1 MEPFDHLFRHES
13 GRMVAALTRIFG
25 MHNLALAEDVTQNAL
40 CRALE
45 VWRIQGLPDN
55 PAAWLMSTAKR
66 RALDVLRRE
75 RTARTYAPE
84 VAHAIETN
92 HDLAPT
98 VEEMLGAATIRDD
111 ELRMM
116 FSCCHPHL
124 AEPVRVAL
132 NLHILCG
139 FSVGEIAAAFLCNEE
154 AIKKRISRGKAVL
167 ANSRR
172 LFDLNQEDFTER
184 LSSVHR
190 ALYLLFNEGYH
201 GASPEYAVRKELCD
215 EAMRLGTLLCENSM
229 TAVPA
234 TYALLAL
241 MCLHAARLPA
251 RVDAAGDFTMLLDQD
266 RSRWD
271 EELIND
277 GQRLMDLSAQGTML
291 TAYHVEAAI
300 ASVHAEAKSPA
311 ETRWATIVELYDTLM
326 QIQPSPVIALNQALA
341 IAQRDGPQRGLDE
354 IAQISDSNRLAD
366 YPFYSAALAELHL
379 RAGDSRMARDSFLKA
394 LELARS
400 PMERRLLERRLAE
413 CETTAGWLNGARSEL
428 ESISELPGQPVTH

>member
-1 MEPFDHLFRHES
+1 
-13 GRMVAALTRIFG
+13 
-25 MHNLALAEDVTQNAL
+25 
-40 CRALE
+40 
-45 VWRIQGLPDN
+45 LPDN

-75 RTARTYAPE
+75 RTARTFAPE

-167 ANSRR
+167 ASSRR
-172 LFDLNQEDFTER
+172 LFDLDREDFAER

-201 GASPEYAVRKELCD
+201 GASPEYAVRKELCN
-215 EAMRLGTLLCENSM
+215 EAMRLGTLLCENPM

-277 GQRLMDLSAQGTML
+277 GQRLMNLSAQGTVL

-311 ETRWATIVELYDTLM
+311 ETRWATIVELYDALM
-326 QIQPSPVIALNQALA
+326 RIQPSPVVALNRALA
-341 IAQRDGPQRGLDE
+341 IAQRDGPERGLDE
-354 IAQISDSNRLAD
+354 IAQISDSDRLAD

-379 RAGDSRMARDSFLKA
+379 RAGDPKMARDSFQKA

-413 CETTAGWLNGARSEL
+413 CETAAGRVNGARSEL
-428 ESISELPGQPVTH
+428 RI